1 MTLITLIFLKIG
13 SNKRVSVAQ
22 THNYKAL
29 LHSIRKSSISVK
41 MLPVVAQ
48 LNNLGVAFLDT
59 GDLPQALQLFRDAL
73 MHTVGNMQPI
83 EHEMSPPVAARP
95 VPGKPQDDIASP
107 IKQGVDQSN
116 LIPSSSA
123 RYAWDAPSASQFVH
137 ARGINVI
144 ASSTAYS
151 PDVFVNST
159 VVSSII
165 IFNLAVVYHL
175 NGLEE
180 CGDRSARLRKAML
193 LYDKSDLLL
202 KDAGVPLSSTG
213 NPVIDM
219 LSMALFNNLAQASF
233 ELGGYDESRRYFDKL
248 ILFTLTVVPSRYD
261 DAYIGSL
268 LDQEKSNFLLNAIIL
283 HAPKL
288 APAA

>member
-1 MTLITLIFLKIG
+1 MHPAAT
-13 SNKRVSVAQ
+13 
-22 THNYKAL
+22 
-29 LHSIRKSSISVK
+29 
-41 MLPVVAQ
+41 Q
-48 LNNLGVAFLDT
+48 LNNLGVTFLDT
-59 GDLPQALQLFRDAL
+59 GDLYQALNLFRDAL
-73 MHTVGNMQPI
+73 MYTVGNMPPPEQ
-83 EHEMSPPVAARP
+83 EMPPPVAARP
-95 VPGKPQDDIASP
+95 VPGKPQDDSASP
-107 IKQGVDQSN
+107 IEQGADQSN
-116 LIPSSSA
+116 LIPSSST

-144 ASSTAYS
+144 ASPAAYS

-175 NGLEE
+175 KGLEE
-180 CGDRSARLRKAML
+180 CGDRSARLSKARL

-233 ELGGYDESRRYFDKL
+233 ELGSYDESRRCFDNL
-248 ILFTLTVVPSRYD
+248 IMFTSTVVPSSYD
-261 DAYIGSL
+261 DANIGSL

>member
-1 MTLITLIFLKIG
+1 
-13 SNKRVSVAQ
+13 
-22 THNYKAL
+22 
-29 LHSIRKSSISVK
+29 
-41 MLPVVAQ
+41 MLPAVAQ
-48 LNNLGVAFLDT
+48 LNNLGVAFLDA
-59 GDLPQALQLFRDAL
+59 GDLRKALDLLRDAL
-73 MHTVGNMQPI
+73 MHTVGDMQPT
-83 EHEMSPPVAARP
+83 EHEMAPPVAARL
-95 VPGKPQDDIASP
+95 VPGKLQDDNTSP
-107 IKQGVDQSN
+107 IKQDMDESN
-116 LIPSSSA
+116 HIPSSSA
-123 RYAWDAPSASQFVH
+123 RFAWDAPSASQFVH

-144 ASSTAYS
+144 ASPTAYS
-151 PDVFVNST
+151 PDVLVNST

-175 NGLEE
+175 KGLEE
-180 CGDRSARLRKAML
+180 CGDRNARLSKAML
-193 LYDKSDLLL
+193 LYNKSDLLL

-233 ELGGYDESRRYFDKL
+233 ELGSYDESRRYFDNL
-248 ILFTLTVVPSRYD
+248 ILFSLTVVPSRYD